1 MKYINIKPVCAR
13 FFALA
18 LLVLCGLSP
27 RVATAQGLYTLTNGH
42 LWWSN
47 GLENQSDEAY
57 RDPVAFD
64 TSQHDA
70 SGNWVEV
77 HPHGNDHV
85 THITEQGDTYLALD
99 ITTDPDHPA
108 IVTKAHANFDLYCV
122 WRRTGTTGYYYQE
135 WYNATDH
142 KTYRYYLIATSDEGL
157 FVSRVEVGKPLDKST
172 YFYNWDYGAAA
183 WEKPLI
189 DGVQKNRYYWIML
202 QERERENNGAVI
214 DEANR
219 EWTLSNHCY
228 QRPEDIYYIN
238 YSQYAANPTANKT
251 LKRYYDGVF
260 DGVDEYHPVGNGA
273 LFMPVK
279 EIPHDMEI
287 RSIDIISTDP
297 ESEDYNKR
305 YGLQRTEDAMH
316 HTLGTG
322 ITIHDRATSA
332 EGTPQTISMLDYA
345 EGEDTAIL
353 TAKMKYKVE
362 GGVNKVPMTVVP
374 AYTEYIEETYRRGIH
389 LNYRYRTEEEVFGSA
404 GQAEQWNRTFYHYG
418 SLSGD
423 AAVVTTVP
431 GSRTEATEVDTLYF
445 YVDNRSLRY
454 VEVDTIKKN
463 SDGTWPLA
471 TTLRVVAP
479 VNGEHTVQIYFKV
492 RYKNGS
498 EQRDTVQLTLKYNK
512 KNVTPEAKNA
522 PVVRGAVFGGGRM
535 ANVGGSTHIIV
546 HSADSINTLY
556 GGNDIAGW
564 VQGDDG
570 ATIEIGT
577 FYTNEEHP
585 VHVGNIYG
593 GGNGFYTYQ
602 GINAGYDEATGQ
614 HYNPYHRKQ
623 STALM
628 YSAYYFN
635 GKVYPWNTLPPTY
648 LTGTPENA
656 DALNRNQSA
665 WSGFSPV
672 VSHEFAYTPY
682 YIGRPDLVDQA
693 ETGDDGDGT
702 IPYIKTAHIKVG
714 VPEGTTTIRNYNN
727 TADSVVNTTFVSG
740 DGDSTHLHNDYI
752 IVDTVFGGA
761 RNAFI
766 GVDANEG
773 QNAEK
778 AVSVDING
786 GTCYAVFGGNNV
798 GGSVANKATVFV
810 TVNDT
815 KLIAS
820 DEEFEDT
827 YLTGYGREFGIRYVY
842 GGGNLVDG
850 AHANVSIRGGLLDTV
865 YLGGNNASV
874 KNPVGTVECLQER
887 DHHENGFGYDGHFIC
902 TNETYPNP
910 KDFAD
915 VSPFQKY
922 ANTDGA
928 FFEHYGP
935 DNFSPEEGLY
945 NIRCLFGGNNAADM
959 QNMSFIQLHSGGIS
973 SVYGGGNRGDMVNDE
988 VLSSSSI
995 YAKLMKKAYD
1005 LDIEN
1010 NDAMI
1015 SDGWADIYGLATLPK
1030 KVGSIVTA
1038 LHNSKIVCDYVF
1050 GGGRMGNIKNSCGIY
1065 LAGGTYGYVNGGN
1078 DVSGDV
1084 GSETGGGTYVVL
1096 DSNVLIVGDAIA
1108 GSDGYYHCEAV
1119 DDDGTLNGHYDDNE
1133 LYDTYAEEGEAFSY
1147 DPFDDYVGMLFP
1159 SHNNVNLYLRGG
1171 LVLGNVVGG
1180 GVHTDVGFRNNN
1192 AKIKKIDTDPAHTE
1206 TYGKRVELPLT
1217 LLGDEKSGSVHLMA
1231 SGGHI
1236 VGNAFGGGF
1245 QSHIHGLAYLTLKGD
1260 VQIDGAFF
1268 CGNDCTGSINSFGAY
1283 VNMNDFTRYKAE
1295 HDGATDDEAMADAY
1309 RQMKATD
1316 GTTDLNSI
1324 DGSWNANYSAYL
1336 RIKDTPTISEVYG
1349 SGNGA
1354 YDYDGTRPEYEA
1366 VSFCEDK
1373 TGLGLTPKQSS
1384 TFIDIHTSGGYI
1396 GTVFGGGNGVG
1407 VEKDVVVLLNNT
1419 ENTVHTVH
1427 TIFGGNN
1434 KDDMLDVVPDIR
1446 LKKGIVNTVYGGC
1459 NNGVMGASKSF
1470 TDATGK
1476 QLKGVSTHVVL
1487 ESPDVTVKDTVFGG
1501 NRMSNVKG
1509 TTYVEVRN
1517 TKDAGVNYIFGGN
1530 DISGSIEGIAR
1541 VDVSGGTV
1549 KNLFGGSNGRYDFV
1563 EIGDSLFNIY
1573 KIGFVDRHP
1582 NLFNGT
1588 DPDDDHILE
1597 DSLIATAAR
1606 PDVDS
1611 TSINLWRGLV
1621 GVDNND
1627 AGGVYG
1633 GGAMADCRATNVVVN
1648 DTASGL
1654 SGDGTITIKGSIYGG
1669 GMGNYKNLNARDL
1682 HGNRYGNVTEATHV
1696 HLHHAQEV
1704 STAKAYGGGRGGDV
1718 YNTYVNTYKGWNT
1731 PFNQLFG
1738 GCWGADVHG
1747 TAHLDFAGVNLVRSL
1762 FGGNDFAGDVY
1773 KSIIDIHSGTFF
1785 NVYGGGNGDYPDNY
1799 YNGAAGGAYAVY
1811 AGTNYIRRPNNEYI
1825 EINFHNGNVDSCL
1838 YGGGKMGT
1846 TYTYKKDAN
1855 REYVIGTDGRKV
1867 PDIDLTV
1874 ANAHTNPDE
1883 YAHIFLNV
1891 HDGYFN
1897 RNIFA
1902 GARGRKDLTT
1912 PLVYGLKL
1920 FNMEGGTVKESV
1932 YGGSESVDDGYPAEC
1947 NVPRDNNGDPVS
1959 DPTALAR
1966 LAATTQRPSSIL
1978 NITGGEVG
1986 ASIYGAGY
1994 QGKTYGSA
2002 FLNIGVKAIDSCI
2015 AWRYNY
2021 AGATAPYASY
2031 KPTLSTDNLLLDLSV
2046 YAGANWGNNTGQAD
2060 FSANGFYGGQTR
2072 VIIDGDQYN
2081 TANDP
2086 VSPLP
2091 EMNIHRSILGAGT
2104 SVGGGDIHSRIELR
2118 NYGAMLNCHPTKKI
2132 EAVQRADMFHLHNT
2146 AVEYTGTTD
2155 ALSAYI
2161 STQYTW
2167 ANLDTVRFRGYNV
2180 AEIDA
2185 PVGEVKSMH
2194 FYKDA
2199 YVAGE
2204 LVKTT
2209 RPELTDNI
2217 IPDGGTPCAQTLDIC
2232 DKEVVVNPD
2241 IADKQYTLLL
2251 LNNGID
2257 FTVGN
2262 TVNNEI
2268 KYVDPGVVGFGYV
2281 TTPYGYSSLVSAM
2294 AKINYGAQL
2303 TTKGG
2308 FIAPCQQENNYQAHN
2323 GVSEFDFNL
2332 DWKEYNDITTE
2343 NRKNV
2348 ELPYNNYSS
2357 IYRVW
2362 EVGKGTRLREAA
2374 LRAHTDPTKL
2384 PAEDMSI
2391 LVNDAGGHQRDL
2403 AIATATFTL
2412 PSTDAGHFYMLDPS
2426 GFVLSGDNAT
2436 ITLVD
2441 SAWYINPTKS
2451 WNEVQGLYSADAAD
2465 AYGAWNSVASSAYD
2479 TKEGVKEINQM
2490 PATTFGLIMVP
2501 EDKFAKTNVYGGG
2514 GQYYPEDCSLTDTY
2528 DSPVSFDAEGTI
2540 LEIIEGDYA
2549 DYTDLPWATIKN
2561 FRIKIC
2567 DGEQAGI
2574 WIQDGSTLVRI
2585 EPTDESYDTYDNEL
2599 VCGQFKYC
2607 ELEHTGSGELAN
2619 YSYTKPSQTA
2629 LSHAGW
2635 PGSSNPQATYESLNT
2650 NLVISGNA
2658 RVNNAYPYCSPVVEQ
2673 GISGSDILP
2682 KMRFYLTYDKNFSS
2696 TFTGTIAFKLI
2707 EYDAAGNR
2715 VGPVDVKV
2723 YVQTIMEDFKDV
2735 TDNVLAMYNGGRS
2748 NTFIRKAILPA
2759 LLERRELYITD
2770 VKWVPTDGD
2779 GAEIPDTAAALRQKF
2794 WLMDNAD
2801 SVLWVDPVA
2810 ANINTNS
2817 WYPHAYTGNQTRHNH
2832 HNRFAINV
2840 IPDNNITEDLSSSMG
2855 WERIVM
2861 EDINVYHLA
2870 FPQNVHERK
2879 KYIGWTGD
2887 ASTGSATTLNLRS
2900 DANNNRGQMIGILD
2914 GRGSVAL
2921 NVKLTFDGTRK
2932 YPSPE
2937 ANTKGYVGK
2946 VVLGLTS
2953 YDDDGNEKSPFKL
2966 TIYVK
2971 TRLNGDTIYLASND
2985 YVVRNNCL
2993 VQPYTKNSTYLAL
3006 SQSEG
3011 VNADDD
3017 RKLANLMIGRSPNA
3031 YVQNFRHAL
3040 KSSVYQEGDVLC
3052 ILDKVKMETSVPVVI
3067 QGTTGPAIEVVR
3079 YDGHHHEFPDEGCVY
3094 RGPMIEVD
3102 GVNTNFTAKNIAF
3115 HGGSGAMITHV
3126 KKVDGN
3132 IQYVKKKESGHT
3144 SEDSLL
3150 TYDNGVHNFRIP
3162 SCAGEVKHPDTNRV
3176 FAPIIQVSNGGK
3188 VSLSNGV
3195 SVRYNWNAYGSET
3208 GQTTSGWPTYSKNMG
3223 AISVTSGGQLTM
3235 TNDVTFERN
3244 MLHTMPFDLS
3254 GDALYDVLHP
3264 GNGALYVDGGRVEFP
3279 EAITG
3284 TKVTI
3289 TDNWLVD
3296 PNIHSDDRETREAV
3310 KWWTE
3315 ETNEGETRWVFD
3327 PTRVTNRPT
3336 ANVLLTRKGTSD
3348 LEDTQSDVM
3357 TISGPMAAG
3366 SRIKVSKWFP
3376 GVTTRDTLQIVKATG
3391 NLTLLNVADNNGNF
3405 LPDYEPN
3412 RVFYNAKVNNATIYF
3427 FRCATFRHQMLNV
3440 DLPLVKADLSGNYK
3454 GQDVLHYGILEN
3466 NSCPTGGDTIIYRLQ
3481 GGFAPYK
3488 YTWEMTDASQ
3498 IAPGAKLR
3506 DYTTPYSNTI
3516 VQNALKPAAHDT
3528 SYYWASIS
3536 DTLVT
3541 PAIDMAF
3548 GVTEKRANIKV
3559 TAVDATDVCQLSK
3572 DIQITLH
3579 KVGNLEVHQKW
3590 EPVTS
3595 PNGWKDTAS
3604 VVTANRKTAV
3614 GDRYYRAVKVT
3625 PWVWTDA
3632 SQGKIT
3638 ARVDGD
3644 NNDIVYNYIDDN
3656 YRHEL
3661 EDQLFCEG
3669 DVIMLKTQPT
3679 YSGAQFLMWSFNP
3692 FNVNP
3697 AAFVVP
3703 PQDVDVIAYYG
3714 SNTYWVDTIDTP
3726 AEAGVKNASGYYYS
3740 SRPNAD
3746 ASYKMFSG
3754 KYEYDET
3761 KAGYVTTY
3769 SGDVHIYNENGLAW
3783 FISIVN
3789 GLNGN
3794 QARPFRYNNVYL
3806 HQKKMQRRDPNGNL
3820 VTSGGQPVMVDT
3832 CYDMKKFLW
3841 TPVGTRQYGFR
3852 GRFIGVG
3859 SGDADTTR
3867 LHHYEDKSTNP
3878 PTMIGDDA
3886 ALTTWLA
3893 GAGHSV
3899 DNVDTVYDRVV
3910 IKNIV
3915 LNEPYMDYVGF
3926 FGLLEEAKCQGVALQ
3941 DIFVRGGQYVGGF
3954 TAQSK
3959 SSKVDNCAVVSDPTK
3974 HETTSIIATNY
3985 VSGGMMGDASN
3996 STVMNSKVEAKYTGN
4011 AIHSGGVTGTGK
4023 SDTIKNNVVRV
4034 NDQMNGIYV
4043 GYLTGDETA
4052 IDEDACVANLTA
4064 EVDMNSATPGY
4075 TINVSWQRLSPRSIY
4090 LGYCAGESWD
4100 GSPDDLQQVS
4110 GSSKTLH
4117 IPANTDNTVSGY
4129 TIYLKA
4135 ECSDGT
4141 TTELS
4146 KYVSVSGVTPIPC
4159 PVYTVE
4165 GNISESEGQTSDQTF
4180 YELVI
4185 TWDAVNYQYE
4195 VPTVGITAGYCVG
4208 TEWNANNATITN
4220 DGTNDGAYFPLQ
4232 TLATS
4237 YVVGVYSDCDQQ
4249 WFTRQIT
4256 PNLCPVYTNV
4266 DAYYSTANDPETTTV
4281 VHHYATV
4288 SWKNTTSFEEPDNQ
4302 ITVFFCPVTPA
4313 SQGSD
4318 NCKQMIVYADS
4329 NRNDDGN
4336 CYARLCIDDLITD
4349 NPNITDFTVT
4359 IKSHCSNNEYQTSLS
4374 TTGNTQGSNR
4384 RPRSNRNRQAPGR
4397 KTVTGGRSVIANNY
4411 VEVVNSGNAQRVGG
4425 IAGRAKNTDI
4435 MNNYVYGTVA
4445 GSETGGSV
4453 AAVMDQGT
4461 RAIDNFA
4468 ANGTAAKTVGQQQG
4482 GMIRNSAKFAGQGNQ
4497 VILDKRINGV
4507 NNLTRVLNRWVRE
4520 QNANGGNY
4528 LSWRSDLIGEN
4539 SGYPVFGTP
4548 DIIAAQGTQYLEG
4561 CDEVVINGVSYTRDS
4576 TFTVRFIDSVEMVDS
4591 TLTAHIV
4598 LHQSTHTE
4606 VSDTASLENGYSG
4619 YGFDLT
4625 PEELR
4630 LLEHTVDSTGR
4641 ATLIVTDTFS
4651 TVYGCDSVVTLTLT
4665 YQTNAGVVEVE
4676 EGAPVQIYPNPTT
4689 SVVYVEAKAMSHVE
4703 VYDNE
4708 GRVLQDYDAYGKD
4721 QVVVD
4726 MTMYLSGVYY
4736 IRVHTPE
4743 EVIIQKVIKER

>member
-1 MKYINIKPVCAR
+1 MKYNITKPVCAR
-13 FFALA
+13 IFALA
-18 LLVLCGLSP
+18 LLVFCGLSP
-27 RVATAQGLYTLTNGH
+27 RMAMAQGLYTLTNGR

-64 TSQHDA
+64 TSQHDIR
-70 SGNWVEV
+70 GNWVEV

-85 THITEQGDTYLALD
+85 THITAQGDTYLALD
-99 ITTDPDHPA
+99 ITSGTGSNPITDGGTSANPK
-108 IVTKAHANFDLYCV
+108 IVTKAHNQFDLYCV

-135 WYNATDH
+135 WYNYDDH

-157 FVSRVEVGKPLDKST
+157 FVSRVEVGKPLDKSS
-172 YFYNWDYGAAA
+172 YFYNWDYGAAV

-189 DGVQKNRYYWIML
+189 DGVQTNRYYWIML
-202 QERERENNGAVI
+202 QERNRTGNVNDQVLNNKVWA
-214 DEANR
+214 
-219 EWTLSNHCY
+219 LSNHCY
-228 QRPEDIYYIN
+228 QRPEDIYYID
-238 YSQYAANPTANKT
+238 YSQYAADPTANKT
-251 LKRYYDGVF
+251 LKRYYDDVF
-260 DGVDEYHPVGNGA
+260 DGVDEYNPVGNGA

-279 EIPHDMEI
+279 EIPHDMQI
-287 RSIDIISTDP
+287 AHIDIDAGTGCTQCDGKP
-297 ESEDYNKR
+297 

-316 HTLGTG
+316 RTLGTG
-322 ITIHDRATSA
+322 ITIHDRPTSETGA
-332 EGTPQTISMLDYA
+332 QTITTLDYA
-345 EGEDTAIL
+345 KGEDTAIL
-353 TAKMKYKVE
+353 TAVMKYKVE

-374 AYTEYIEETYRRGIH
+374 AYTEYVEETYRRGIH
-389 LNYRYRTEEEVFGSA
+389 LNYNYRKDEEVFGSA
-404 GQAEQWNRTFYHYG
+404 GQAAQWNRTFYHHG
-418 SLSGD
+418 SLGSD
-423 AAVVTTVP
+423 AAVTTTVP
-431 GSRTEATEVDTLYF
+431 GSGTEATAVDTILF
-445 YVDNRSLRY
+445 YVDHRSLRY
-454 VEVDTIKKN
+454 VEIDSMPRVSTGICH
-463 SDGTWPLA
+463 

-479 VNGEHTVQIYFKV
+479 VNGTHTVQVIVKV
-492 RYKNGS
+492 RYKNGA
-498 EQRDTVQLTLKYNK
+498 EQRDTVPLTLTYNK
-512 KNVTPEAKNA
+512 AKVTPVAKNA

-564 VQGDDG
+564 VQGNEG

-585 VHVGNIYG
+585 VHVGNVYG
-593 GGNGFYTYQ
+593 GGNGYYTYQ
-602 GINAGYDEATGQ
+602 GINAGYDETTQ
-614 HYNPYHRKQ
+614 QYYNPYHRKQ

-635 GKVYPWNTLPPTY
+635 GKVYPWNTLPSDY
-648 LTGTPENA
+648 LEGDNANA
-656 DALNRNQSA
+656 DALNKNQSA
-665 WSGFSPV
+665 WSGFTPV
-672 VSHEFAYTPY
+672 VSHEFVYTPY

-740 DGDSTHLHNDYI
+740 DGDSTHLHNDYV

-773 QNAEK
+773 ENAEN

-850 AHANVSIRGGLLDTV
+850 AHANVTIRGGMMDTV

-874 KNPVGTVECLQER
+874 KNPIGTVECLQES

-910 KDFAD
+910 KEFAS

-928 FFEHYGP
+928 FFEKYGP

-988 VLSSSSI
+988 ALDASSI

-1010 NDAMI
+1010 NDAMKP
-1015 SDGWADIYGLATLPK
+1015 DGWAEIYGLATLPR

-1038 LHNSKIVCDYVF
+1038 LHDSKIVCDYVF

-1119 DDDGTLNGHYDDNE
+1119 DDNGILNGHYDDNE
-1133 LYDTYAEEGEAFSY
+1133 LYDTYAEEGNSFSY

-1159 SHNNVNLYLRGG
+1159 SHNNVNFYMRGG
-1171 LVLGNVVGG
+1171 LVLGNIVGG
-1180 GVHTDVGFRNNN
+1180 GVHTDVGFRSNS
-1192 AKIKKIDTDPAHTE
+1192 ATIKKLDTDPASSH
-1206 TYGKRVELPLT
+1206 YGERREFPLDLT
-1217 LLGDEKSGSVHLMA
+1217 LVGGEKHGSVHLMA

-1283 VNMNDFTRYKAE
+1283 VNMNDFTHYR
-1295 HDGATDDEAMADAY
+1295 DSVGSGATDEAAMEYAY
-1309 RQMKATD
+1309 RKMKATD
-1316 GTTDLNSI
+1316 GTTALNSI

-1336 RIKDTPTISEVYG
+1336 RIKDTPKIRQVYG

-1366 VSFCEDK
+1366 ISFCEDK

-1384 TFIDIHTSGGYI
+1384 TFIDIHTSGGEI

-1407 VEKDVVVLLNNT
+1407 VEKNVVVLLNNT

-1517 TKDAGVNYIFGGN
+1517 TKDEGVNYIFGGN

-1541 VDVSGGTV
+1541 IDVSGGTV
-1549 KNLFGGSNGRYDFV
+1549 KNIFGGSNGRYDFV

-1573 KIGFVDRHP
+1573 KMGFVDRHP
-1582 NLFNGT
+1582 DLFNGT
-1588 DPDDDHILE
+1588 ATNDSMLV
-1597 DSLIATAAR
+1597 DSLIAVAAR

-1611 TSINLWRGLV
+1611 TSINLWSGTVGL
-1621 GVDNND
+1621 DNNA

-1633 GGAMADCRATNVVVN
+1633 GGAMADCRATNLVVN
-1648 DTASGL
+1648 DTVSGL
-1654 SGDGTITIKGSIYGG
+1654 SSPGSITIRGSIYGG
-1669 GMGNYKNLNARDL
+1669 GMGDYEDLNERDL
-1682 HGNRYGNVTEATHV
+1682 QGNRYGNITEATHV
-1696 HLHHAQEV
+1696 HLHHAHEV

-1718 YNTYVNTYKGWNT
+1718 YNTYVNTYSGWNT
-1731 PFNQLFG
+1731 PFDQLFG

-1747 TAHLDFAGVNLVRSL
+1747 VAHLDFAGINLVRSL
-1762 FGGNDFAGDVY
+1762 FGGNDFSGDVY
-1773 KSIIDIHSGTFF
+1773 KSIIDIHSGIFF
-1785 NVYGGGNGDYPDNY
+1785 NVYGGGNGDYDDGCY
-1799 YNGAAGGAYAVY
+1799 DGTAGGAYAVY
-1811 AGTNYIRRPNNEYI
+1811 ANGKYIRRPNSEYI
-1825 EINFHNGNVDSCL
+1825 EINFHNGTVDSCL

-1846 TYTYKKDAN
+1846 TFTYQKDDS

-1867 PDIDLTV
+1867 PDITLDV
-1874 ANAHTNPDE
+1874 AHAHTNPDE

-1891 HDGYFN
+1891 YDGYFN

-1902 GARGRKDLTT
+1902 GARGRKELTT

-1920 FNMEGGTVKESV
+1920 FNMEGGKVEESI
-1932 YGGSESVDDGYPAEC
+1932 YGGSESVNDGYPSEC
-1947 NVPRDNNGDPVS
+1947 VSADN
-1959 DPTALAR
+1959 
-1966 LAATTQRPSSIL
+1966 TTQRPSSIL

-2031 KPTLSTDNLLLDLSV
+2031 KPTLKTDNLLLDLSV
-2046 YAGANWGNNTGQAD
+2046 YAGANWGGNSGQAN
-2060 FSANGFYGGQTR
+2060 FSVPGFFGGQTR

-2086 VSPLP
+2086 LSPLP
-2091 EMNIHRSILGAGT
+2091 EMDIHRSILGAGT

-2185 PVGEVKSMH
+2185 PVGEIKTMH
-2194 FYKDA
+2194 FCKEA
-2199 YVAGE
+2199 YVAGN

-2209 RPELTDNI
+2209 RPELNDNI
-2217 IPDGGTPCAQTLDIC
+2217 ILDGGTPCSQTLDIC
-2232 DKEVVVNPD
+2232 DKEVVVDPD
-2241 IADKQYTLLL
+2241 DADKQYTLLL
-2251 LNNGID
+2251 LNNGIE
-2257 FTVGN
+2257 FTVGK
-2262 TVNNEI
+2262 TVNNQVT
-2268 KYVDPGVVGFGYV
+2268 YVNPGIVGFGYL

-2294 AKINYGAQL
+2294 AKINYGNDL

-2323 GVSEFDFNL
+2323 GVSEYDFSL
-2332 DWKEYNDITTE
+2332 DWKEYNDGTLTAE
-2343 NRKNV
+2343 NRENV
-2348 ELPYNNYSS
+2348 ELPYNNYSGL
-2357 IYRVW
+2357 YRVW
-2362 EVGKGTRLREAA
+2362 EAGKGTRLREAA
-2374 LRAHTDPTKL
+2374 LRAHIDPTKL
-2384 PAEDMSI
+2384 PEEDMSI
-2391 LVNDAGGHQRDL
+2391 LVNDAGGHQKDL

-2412 PSTDAGHFYMLDPS
+2412 PSTAAGHFYMLDPS

-2441 SAWYINPTKS
+2441 SAWYINPTKN
-2451 WNEVQGLYSADAAD
+2451 WNDVKALYSANAAD

-2479 TKEGVKEINQM
+2479 TKEGVQEIKQV

-2501 EDKFAKTNVYGGG
+2501 EDKFAKTN
-2514 GQYYPEDCSLTDTY
+2514 QT
-2528 DSPVSFDAEGTI
+2528 GTI
-2540 LEIIEGDYA
+2540 YVPGQENSGNYFDRLDYYYGSYNIIPSVDGLNSGSIVTLHTADNDETEINLNVV
-2549 DYTDLPWATIKN
+2549 TN
-2561 FRIKIC
+2561 FRIKVC
-2567 DGEQAGI
+2567 EVEYDDNEDEFI
-2574 WIQDGSTLVRI
+2574 WGSTHIYKQVGNSMI
-2585 EPTDESYDTYDNEL
+2585 E
-2599 VCGQFKYC
+2599 V
-2607 ELEHTGSGELAN
+2607 HSGDADYATLNAELADCGD
-2619 YSYTKPSQTA
+2619 YEYYEEGHEVTSSVPTGYTYTKPTQAVLTA
-2629 LSHAGW
+2629 AGW
-2635 PGSSNPQATYESLNT
+2635 PGSSNPQASYESLNT

-2673 GISGSDILP
+2673 GLTGSDILP

-2696 TFTGTIAFKLI
+2696 TFTGTIDFKLI
-2707 EYDAAGNR
+2707 EYDSTGHR

-2723 YVQTIMEDFKDV
+2723 YVQTIMEDFRDV

-2748 NTFIRKAILPA
+2748 NTFTRKAILPA

-2770 VKWVPTDGD
+2770 VKWVPTNSNGD
-2779 GAEIPDTAAALRQKF
+2779 EIKGTDIDSTEKF

-2801 SVLWVDPVA
+2801 SVLWVDQLNP
-2810 ANINTNS
+2810 NGNK
-2817 WYPHAYTGNQTRHNH
+2817 WYPHAYTGDKERHSH
-2832 HNRFAINV
+2832 HNRFAINI

-2861 EDINVYHLA
+2861 DDINVYHLGVSDES
-2870 FPQNVHERK
+2870 VHDRM
-2879 KYIGWTGD
+2879 KYIGWNS
-2887 ASTGSATTLNLRS
+2887 STNSATTLNLRS
-2900 DANNNRGQMIGILD
+2900 EENKNRGKMIGILD

-2937 ANTKGYVGK
+2937 INTKGYVGK

-2953 YDDDGNEKSPFKL
+2953 YDDDGHEKTPFKL

-2971 TRLNGDTIYLASND
+2971 TRLNGDTIYLASAD
-2985 YVVRNNCL
+2985 AVVRDNCL
-2993 VQPYTKNSTYLAL
+2993 VQPYYKNATYIAL

-3011 VNADDD
+3011 ANAEDDK
-3017 RKLANLMIGRSPNA
+3017 KLANLMIGRSPNA
-3031 YVQNFRHAL
+3031 YVQSFRHAL
-3040 KSSVYQEGDVLC
+3040 KSSIYQEGDVLC
-3052 ILDKVKMETSVPVVI
+3052 IIDTVKMDPSVPVVI

-3079 YDGHHHEFPDEGCVY
+3079 YDGHHHEFPDEGCIY
-3094 RGPMIEVD
+3094 RGPMIEVN
-3102 GVNTNFTAKNIAF
+3102 GLGTSFTAKNIAF
-3115 HGGSGAMITHV
+3115 HGGSGAQVLPV
-3126 KKVDGN
+3126 KKVGDVK
-3132 IQYVKKKESGHT
+3132 QYVKKKNEPSV
-3144 SEDSLL
+3144 DSTV
-3150 TYDNGVHNFRIP
+3150 TYKGVSYPVP
-3162 SCAGEVKHPDTNRV
+3162 SCAGQSKQPDTNRV

-3195 SVRYNWNAYGSET
+3195 SVRHNWNAYGSLT
-3208 GQTTSGWPTYSKNMG
+3208 GQTTDDGWPAHSENMG
-3223 AISVTSGGQLTM
+3223 AISVTNGGQLTM
-3235 TNDVTFERN
+3235 TNDVTFECN
-3244 MLHTMPFDLS
+3244 LLHTMPFDLS
-3254 GDALYDVLHP
+3254 GNTHYDVLHP
-3264 GNGALYVDGGRVEFP
+3264 GNGALYVDGGHVEFP

-3296 PNIHSDDRETREAV
+3296 PRIHTDPENV
-3310 KWWTE
+3310 KWWKP

-3327 PTRVTNRPT
+3327 TTKMAGRPT

-3376 GVTTRDTLQIVKATG
+3376 GPTTRDTIQIVKATG
-3391 NLTLLNVADNNGNF
+3391 NLTLLNVAANNHNF
-3405 LPDYEPN
+3405 QPDYDPN

-3427 FRCATFRHQMLNV
+3427 FRCASFRHQMKDI
-3440 DLPLVKADLSGNYK
+3440 DLPLVKADNSGNYK

-3466 NSCPTGGDTIIYRLQ
+3466 NSCPTGGDTLIYRLQ

-3488 YTWEMTDASQ
+3488 YTWTMTATSE
-3498 IAPGAKLR
+3498 IAPGTEIR
-3506 DYTTPYSNTI
+3506 NYTTPYSNTI
-3516 VQNALKPAAHDT
+3516 IQNALKPAVHDT
-3528 SYYWASIS
+3528 SYYWASIA

-3541 PAIDMAF
+3541 PAVDMPF
-3548 GVTEKRANIKV
+3548 GNNTRRTDISV
-3559 TAVDATDVCQLSK
+3559 TAVDATGECELSK

-3579 KVGNLEVHQKW
+3579 KVGDLEGHQKW

-3625 PWVWTDA
+3625 PYVWTDG

-3644 NNDIVYNYIDDN
+3644 DNDIVYNYIDDN
-3656 YRHEL
+3656 HRHEL
-3661 EDQLFCEG
+3661 EDLLFCEG
-3669 DVIMLKTQPT
+3669 DKIMLKTQPT
-3679 YSGAQFLMWSFNP
+3679 YSGAQFLMWSFSP

-3703 PQDVDVIAYYG
+3703 PQDAEVIAYYG
-3714 SNTYWVDTIDTP
+3714 ASTYWIDTINTP
-3726 AEAGVKNASGYYYS
+3726 EEAGVANASGYYYTT
-3740 SRPNAD
+3740 RPTDVAP
-3746 ASYKMFSG
+3746 YKLFSG
-3754 KYEYDET
+3754 MGAPT
-3761 KAGYVTTY
+3761 AGVTAAGYVTTY

-3794 QARPFRYNNVYL
+3794 QARPFRYNKVYL
-3806 HQKKMQRRDPNGNL
+3806 HKKSDGN
-3820 VTSGGQPVMVDT
+3820 P
-3832 CYDMKKFLW
+3832 YDMQKFLW
-3841 TPVGTRQYGFR
+3841 TPVGTSQYGFR
-3852 GRFIGVG
+3852 GYFIGVG
-3859 SGDADTTR
+3859 SGDADTVR

-3878 PTMIGDDA
+3878 PTLIGDDA
-3886 ALTTWLA
+3886 ALATWLA
-3893 GAGHSV
+3893 SAGHSV

-3926 FGLLEEAKCQGVALQ
+3926 FGNLEEATCQGVALQ
-3941 DIFVRGGQYVGGF
+3941 DVFVRGGQYVGGF
-3954 TAQSK
+3954 AAQSK
-3959 SSKVDNCAVVSDPTK
+3959 GSKLDNCAVVSDPTRN
-3974 HETTSIIATNY
+3974 EVTSIIATNY

-3996 STVMNSKVEAKYTGN
+3996 STVKNSKVEAKYTGN

-4023 SDTIKNNVVRV
+4023 SDTIKNNVVRI
-4034 NDQMNGIYV
+4034 DDRMNGIYV
-4043 GYLTGDETA
+4043 GYLSGDETA
-4052 IDEDACVANLTA
+4052 TDEDACVANLSA
-4064 EVDMNSATPGY
+4064 ELNPQSNTPGY
-4075 TINVSWQRLSPRSIY
+4075 TIEVSWLRNSPRRVY

-4100 GSPDDLQQVS
+4100 GSADDLQQVS

-4117 IPANTDNTVSGY
+4117 IPANSDDTVSGY

-4135 ECSDGT
+4135 DCSDGT

-4146 KYVSVSGVTPIPC
+4146 KYVSVRGVDPISIPC

-4165 GNISESEGQTSDQTF
+4165 GNIREIEGQTSDQTS
-4180 YELVI
+4180 YELAI
-4185 TWDAVNYQYE
+4185 TWYADDYQYE
-4195 VPTVGITAGYCVG
+4195 VPSVGITAGYCIG
-4208 TEWNANNATITN
+4208 TEWNANNATITQN
-4220 DGTNDGAYFPLQ
+4220 GTDDGAYFPLQ
-4232 TLATS
+4232 TLDTA
-4237 YVVGVYSDCDQQ
+4237 YVVGVYSDCDHQ

-4256 PNLCPVYTNV
+4256 PSLCPVYTNV

-4288 SWKNTTSFEEPDNQ
+4288 SWKNTTSFEEPNNQ

-4313 SQGSD
+4313 NQGSD
-4318 NCKQMIVYADS
+4318 NCMQEIVYADS

-4336 CYARLCIDDLITD
+4336 CSAKLCIDQLIYG
-4349 NPNITDFTVT
+4349 NPNTTDFKVT
-4359 IKSHCSNNEYQTSLS
+4359 IKSHCNNEEYSESFS
-4374 TTGNTQGSNR
+4374 TINPQG
-4384 RPRSNRNRQAPGR
+4384 RSRNRQAPAR
-4397 KTVTGGRSVIANNY
+4397 KSTPGGRSVIANNY

-4453 AAVMDQGT
+4453 AAVMDRGT

-4468 ANGTAAKTVGQQQG
+4468 ANGTAAKTVGRQQG

-4507 NNLTRVLNRWVRE
+4507 DNLTRVLNRWVRE
-4520 QNANGGNY
+4520 QNANGGDY
-4528 LSWRSDLIGEN
+4528 RSWRSDLVGEN
-4539 SGYPVFGTP
+4539 NGYPIFGTP
-4548 DIIAAQGTQYLEG
+4548 DMIPVVAHLYVEG
-4561 CDEVVINGVSYTRDS
+4561 CGEVEFDGIVYNRD
-4576 TFTVRFIDSVEMVDS
+4576 TLVTARVIDSVEMVDS
-4591 TLTAHIV
+4591 NITATV
-4598 LHQSTHTE
+4598 RLHYGVSTT
-4606 VSDTASLENGYSG
+4606 VADTVEYGEGYIG
-4619 YGFDLT
+4619 YGFTISADELHMLNLT
-4625 PEELR
+4625 L
-4630 LLEHTVDSTGR
+4630 DSAGY
-4641 ATLIVTDTFS
+4641 ASIILSDTLS
-4651 TVYGCDSVVTLTLT
+4651 TSFGCDSIVTLMLT
-4665 YQTNAGVVEVE
+4665 FSGMPDVPPSVETEFSVN
-4676 EGAPVQIYPNPTT
+4676 VYPNPTT
-4689 SVVYVEAKAMSHVE
+4689 GKVNVEADGMTHVE

-4708 GRVLQDYDAYGKD
+4708 GRKLQDYDAYDRDKLT
-4721 QVVVD
+4721 VD
-4726 MTMYLSGVYY
+4726 MTGYASGIYFV
-4736 IRVHTPE
+4736 RVHSAAK
-4743 EVIIQKVIKER
+4743 VVIQKVIKER